1 MKKTW
6 IAALLLLLAL
16 ALLLGGCAN
25 HGKTMITAGD
35 SEISVNVFQLYLS
48 RMRGTLASVGENVGS
63 PDYWKQYVNL
73 DGQTYSEF
81 YTAKVLAGLKQI
93 AAALYLYDELGL
105 SLESDV
111 EDTIDEWIDALIAQ
125 VGEGSETKFN
135 SILASYGANVTV
147 LRDACLIEAKLNAVK
162 THLYG
167 KNGSLLAATAKEEF
181 YQQSYYRGHQ
191 MLVANYYF
199 DHEVDEE
206 KNTVYYQTKKAS
218 DGTVSL
224 LDKIAYDTKNGVAT
238 DKKDKNGDVI
248 YRLQNEDGTLGAI
261 AYDKE
266 NGGIK
271 YFFDE
276 EGEYIVKNY
285 TAEQMQER
293 YALLEKIAEECQDN
307 EQLFLKYVETFS
319 DNSEFNKTFAPNGM
333 YFSVG
338 GYTGDSVF
346 QTFSN
351 ELAKL
356 EVGDLAILNSDSGYY
371 LIMRTELDTGAW
383 AKEEN
388 KRWFETLSELA
399 VEYMLQKR
407 TEPYLQYVTVDEALA
422 ASVDITMVAAN
433 NYY

>member
-1 MKKTW
+1 MKKRTLSV
-6 IAALLLLLAL
+6 ISLLLVCCMLLC
-16 ALLLGGCAN
+16 GCAN

-35 SEISVNVFQLYLS
+35 EEISVNVFQLYLS
-48 RMRGTLASVGENVGS
+48 RMRGTLAQAGENVGS
-63 PDYWKQYVNL
+63 ADYWKQYINL

-81 YTAKVLAGLKQI
+81 YTAKVLAGLKEI
-93 AAALYLYDELGL
+93 AAALYLFDALGL
-105 SLESDV
+105 SMESGA
-111 EDTIDEWIDALIAQ
+111 EDAIDEWIDALIEQ

-147 LRDACLIEAKLNAVK
+147 LRDACLIEAKLDALK

-167 KNGSLLAATAKEEF
+167 EKGSLLSATAKEEF
-181 YQQSYYRGHQ
+181 YQQSYYRGYQ

-199 DHEVDEE
+199 DHEVDED
-206 KNTVYYQTKKAS
+206 KNTVYYQKQTAS

-224 LDKIAYDTKNGVAT
+224 TDKISYDTKNGVVT
-238 DKKDKNGDVI
+238 EEKDKNGDMI
-248 YRLQNEDGTLGAI
+248 YRVKNEDGTLGEI
-261 AYDKE
+261 AYDVE

-276 EGEYIVKNY
+276 DGEYITKYY
-285 TAEQMQER
+285 TDEQMEER
-293 YALLEKIAEECQDN
+293 YALLEKIATECQDN

-319 DNSEFNKTFAPNGM
+319 DNAEFNKTFAPNGM

-346 QTFSN
+346 QSFSN

-356 EVGDLAILNSDSGYY
+356 EVGDLAILSSDSGYY
-371 LIMRTELDTGAW
+371 LVMRAELDKEAW

-388 KRWFETLSELA
+388 SRWFENLSELA
-399 VEYMLQKR
+399 VEYMLQKK
-407 TEPYLQYVTVDEALA
+407 TEPYLQFVTVDEDLA